1 VAKKVSNVCVD
12 EKALNIYDLSA
23 VERIKSVV
31 KFMIEKNEFAVF
43 SAQSISLK
51 LAWASQNLAQKALDE
66 LESINLISK
75 NDGVYTKKG
84 VDISKLKVRL
94 EEKIYEILES
104 GKLAPTAPYNIY
116 DELEIDRLSGDNALK
131 KLTAMGRV
139 VRLEHNLFITRNSL
153 KMALDKLREIIK
165 NQGFVNVTNAKDAL
179 NLSRKYVIAYLE
191 QLDLESDIMK
201 QGNDRVFRG

>member
-1 VAKKVSNVCVD
+1 
-12 EKALNIYDLSA
+12 
-23 VERIKSVV
+23 
-31 KFMIEKNEFAVF
+31 
-43 SAQSISLK
+43 ISLK
-51 LAWASQNLAQKALDE
+51 LAWASQNLAQKALGE

-116 DELEIDRLSGDNALK
+116 DDLEIDRVSGDNALK

-139 VRLEHNLFITRNSL
+139 IRLEHNLFITRNSL
-153 KMALDKLREIIK
+153 KMALDKLKEIIK
-165 NQGFVNVTNAKDAL
+165 NQGFVNVINAKDAL
-179 NLSRKYVIAYLE
+179 NLSRKYIIAYLE
-191 QLDLESDIMK
+191 QLDLECDIMK
-201 QGNDRVFRG
+201 QGNDRVFRS

>member
-1 VAKKVSNVCVD
+1 
-12 EKALNIYDLSA
+12 
-23 VERIKSVV
+23 
-31 KFMIEKNEFAVF
+31 MIEKNEFAVF

-66 LESINLISK
+66 LENANLIAKDS
-75 NDGVYTKKG
+75 GVYTKKG
-84 VDISKLKVRL
+84 VDLSKLKVRL

-116 DELEIDRLSGDNALK
+116 DDLEIDRVSGDNALK

-139 VRLEHNLFITRNSL
+139 IRLEHNLFITRNSL

-201 QGNDRVFRG
+201 QGNDRVFRS